1 MDPENENNQEH
12 QIPPE
17 NASENLPIP
26 SEEDIQAFIIA
37 IKSGYNFP
45 DSDLLIK
52 WKNSSINSKLTSA
65 IGWSHNSDNPLST
78 LPPFLLTKT
87 FVTRW

>member
-17 NASENLPIP
+17 NASENLPVP

-52 WKNSSINSKLTSA
+52 
-65 IGWSHNSDNPLST
+65 
-78 LPPFLLTKT
+78 
-87 FVTRW
+87 